1 LATKPTTDASNRAA
15 AKKAERERDGEKAM
29 AEYLAE
35 NRAVQ
40 EKTARLRALR
50 LARDAAAP
58 PPAAPVKKAPAPVK
72 PVAAAAKKPVKKAA
86 APKVKR
92 TANGE
97 LRN

>member
-58 PPAAPVKKAPAPVK
+58 PAAPVTKVAAAVK
-72 PVAAAAKKPVKKAA
+72 PVAAAAKKPVKKVA

>member
-35 NRAVQ
+35 GRATQ

-50 LARDAAAP
+50 LARDAAAAAA
-58 PPAAPVKKAPAPVK
+58 PAKPTAPPVKKVTSP
-72 PVAAAAKKPVKKAA
+72 AKKPAA
-86 APKVKR
+86 TRKR
-92 TANGE
+92 AASAGN
-97 LRN
+97 